1 MSPKG
6 ILTVDS
12 SFLPES
18 TEFFLDLKKKKL
30 FQILGLTGSCIEG
43 NKMADFSLTGSKN

>member
-6 ILTVDS
+6 ILDVDS

-18 TEFFLDLKKKKL
+18 TEFFFRFGKKNL
-30 FQILGLTGSCIEG
+30 FQILGLTGSCVEG
-43 NKMADFSLTGSKN
+43 NKLAYFSLTGSIS